1 MNLTSD
7 SLLTEAVME
16 QENSTLFANKTLVDS
31 VGPLDLLPDP
41 VIKLA
46 HDILIC
52 VLLVSVMFAMGCHI
66 TWNEVW
72 SHIRTPVGVLIGM
85 LSQFCLLPLAAFTLI
100 VLLGMDPLYA
110 TGMLVL
116 ACSPGGVTSNIFSYF
131 CDGDIS
137 LSVTM
142 TTCSTIAALGMMPL
156 NMWVYGQWL
165 ETGAVTIPYSKM
177 SISLASVT
185 APVGAGMFVR
195 WKYPNAAPYI
205 TKTGS
210 YAGFAIIFI
219 CQTMELIIFPDIF
232 DGIGWQFY
240 VALVVLPFI
249 GLSLGYGLAFVFRR
263 PPPVRKTIAIECSIQ
278 NIGTALTVISLSF
291 PIEMQKKV
299 LAFPWLY
306 SLPLITTVTV
316 SCAFYQLYKRTCFKN
331 SLGSC
336 EKKLNGLGVAIP
348 MPVVEKVANGK
359 PEEMQSFIPQ
369 EKLTTV

>member
-7 SLLTEAVME
+7 SLLTDSSML
-16 QENSTLFANKTLVDS
+16 QENSTALGNETLLGPVS
-31 VGPLDLLPDP
+31 PLDMLPDP

-66 TWNEVW
+66 TISEVW
-72 SHIRTPVGVLIGM
+72 SHIRTPIGVLIGM
-85 LSQFCLLPLAAFTLI
+85 LSQFCLLPLAAFTII
-100 VLLGMDPLYA
+100 VVLGMDPLYA

-142 TTCSTIAALGMMPL
+142 TTCSTIAALGMMPF
-156 NMWVYGQWL
+156 NMWIYGQWL

-185 APVGAGMFVR
+185 APVGAGMLMR
-195 WKYPNAAPYI
+195 WKYPKAAPYI
-205 TKTGS
+205 TKAGS

-232 DGIGWQFY
+232 DGIGWEFY
-240 VALVVLPFI
+240 VALVILPFV
-249 GLSLGYGLAFVFRR
+249 GLSLGYGLAFLFRR

-316 SCAFYQLYKRTCFKN
+316 SCACYQLYKRTCFKN

-336 EKKLNGLGVAIP
+336 EKKLNTLGVAVPI
-348 MPVVEKVANGK
+348 PVVEKVISGK

>member
-1 MNLTSD
+1 MLYHESPDNEHLNHNHLPQVHLVRRLT
-7 SLLTEAVME
+7 
-16 QENSTLFANKTLVDS
+16 NIGF
-31 VGPLDLLPDP
+31 P
-41 VIKLA
+41 ILA
-46 HDILIC
+46 FIEH
-52 VLLVSVMFAMGCHI
+52 A
-66 TWNEVW
+66 
-72 SHIRTPVGVLIGM
+72 
-85 LSQFCLLPLAAFTLI
+85 
-100 VLLGMDPLYA
+100 LLG
-110 TGMLVL
+110 LVP
-116 ACSPGGVTSNIFSYF
+116 ACVKSYPWPDSHGKEKKKNF
-131 CDGDIS
+131 NRVQKT
-137 LSVTM
+137 VTM

-240 VALVVLPFI
+240 VALV
-249 GLSLGYGLAFVFRR
+249 
-263 PPPVRKTIAIECSIQ
+263 

-291 PIEMQKKV
+291 PIEMQKKF
-299 LAFPWLY
+299 LRSPGCILC
-306 SLPLITTVTV
+306 PLITTVTV

-348 MPVVEKVANGK
+348 MPVVEKVVNGK